1 MDDKTKALI
10 DRLLELERI
19 AQQATPGPWCVESL
33 GEKGDGSNVIGVA
46 FGPDDQNAER
56 PLSGW
61 LEPFD
66 KDGNEIDY
74 YRDEEVAACEHR
86 ERNAGPNAAYIMT
99 FDPPTTLAM
108 IATICAQAEENER
121 LKALL
126 KQHHDWHLQ
135 AGIIGLQ
142 DGSGGWIGIDNALEY
157 SDSGMCERTTQA
169 LENTP
174 PEEMVPPPR
183 GGIGAEWW
191 QVGILERRK
200 RKTAEAKLHQALEW
214 LKDSKRFVEDAGSDE
229 DPEACRRAV
238 WLISKIDAL
247 LTRLANPEPT
257 KTDDPAILHQRL
269 EERICNCGA
278 AGQNEQHEPWC
289 AWQDATRTD
298 RAISALETPD
308 SSLSR
313 VPNTIRQSIKEV
325 IERERSRAESA
336 EAERDALKAE
346 LARIKSAEGCDVE
359 GALDAYMDAPN
370 KGLPYDSL
378 VQQRMSAALAA
389 GCAPLRAKIE
399 KMEAVVKA
407 AKWADR
413 YDLSMKELRKAL
425 AALSQEDANGS

>member
-1 MDDKTKALI
+1 MDEKTKALVEKMLAA
-10 DRLLELERI
+10 RGTEFGVPEL
-19 AQQATPGPWCVESL
+19 VEF
-33 GEKGDGSNVIGVA
+33 GDDEVV
-46 FGPDDQNAER
+46 
-56 PLSGW
+56 
-61 LEPFD
+61 
-66 KDGNEIDY
+66 EICAHL
-74 YRDEEVAACEHR
+74 R
-86 ERNAGPNAAYIMT
+86 
-99 FDPPTTLAM
+99 
-108 IATICAQAEENER
+108 AQAEENER

-229 DPEACRRAV
+229 DPEARRRAV

-359 GALDAYMDAPN
+359 AAALALYIHNAKRDRLNEKEACSAWDDEGNGYKNEMRERA
-370 KGLPYDSL
+370 
-378 VQQRMSAALAA
+378 SAALAV
-389 GCAPLRAKIE
+389 GCAPLRAEIE
-399 KMEAVVKA
+399 KMEAVFR
-407 AKWADR
+407 WLLGEEGLFPERLPGDGLYWWR
-413 YDLSMKELRKAL
+413 GYLRKRLSAL
-425 AALSQEDANGS
+425 KEPANG